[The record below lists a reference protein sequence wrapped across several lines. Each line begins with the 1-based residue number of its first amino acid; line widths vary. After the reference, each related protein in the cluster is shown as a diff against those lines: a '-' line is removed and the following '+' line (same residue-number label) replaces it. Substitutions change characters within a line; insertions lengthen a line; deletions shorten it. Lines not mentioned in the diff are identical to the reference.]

1 MYVFSKNNK
10 TWTCPDSSLVTIAH
24 IQATDRDDAIKEGI
38 VNNEIAKAYLEK
50 LGFEVKR
57 IEDSEPLTEVPTYA
71 EANYYNR
78 QHRELYD
85 KLFYQD
91 IGRPLT
97 EEENE
102 FCKAMYHAEEFACG
116 LDGDR

>member
-1 MYVFSKNNK
+1 MYLFAKNGK
-10 TWTCPDSSLVTIAH
+10 SWTCPDSSLIAVAR
-24 IQATDRDDAIKEGI
+24 IQASDRDDAFKDLI

-50 LGFEVKR
+50 QGFEVKR
-57 IEDSEPLTEVPTYA
+57 VEDEEPITEVPKVA
-71 EANYYNR
+71 DWSNR

-97 EEENE
+97 EEEHD
-102 FCKAMYHAEEFACG
+102 FCTAMYHAEEFMCG
-116 LDGDR
+116 LDGDRC

>member
-1 MYVFSKNNK
+1 MYVFTKDNK
-10 TWTCPDSSLVTIAH
+10 TWTCPDSSLIIIAR
-24 IQATDRDDAIKEGI
+24 IQASDREDAFKDLI
-38 VNNEIAKAYLEK
+38 VNNELAKAYLEK
-50 LGFEVKR
+50 QGFEVNHV
-57 IEDSEPLTEVPTYA
+57 EDPEPITEVPKIA
-71 EANYYNR
+71 DWYNR

-97 EEENE
+97 KEENE
-102 FCKAMYHAEEFACG
+102 FCKAMYHTEEFACG